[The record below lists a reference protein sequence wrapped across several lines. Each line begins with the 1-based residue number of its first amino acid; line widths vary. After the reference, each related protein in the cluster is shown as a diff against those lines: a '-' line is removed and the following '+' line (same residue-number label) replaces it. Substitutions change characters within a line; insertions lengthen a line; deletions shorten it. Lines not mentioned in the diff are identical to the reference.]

1 MVGRDGAG
9 QVREVRLLPGLP
21 RQRRRRSAGPARC
34 GAASRAIR
42 APPGSPRPRRRRSP
56 SAGCRRRSGSRR
68 CPRRPRRRAGPCAR
82 CRTACPSVSPFHQVK
97 TLVRKLIGPPFV
109 APRPLWRTAGAGV
122 QRRPPRMPTPAE
134 VSYWHETLSGSPG
147 APPKGGENKFRGRNG
162 RSGGGRPK
170 GADRH
175 APAEREASCL
185 PEAGARHAGEA
196 SGRRRHGPP
205 GHHAGEMRAV
215 LGRPVQVA
223 DQPLGRVAASPSPP
237 RARSCPTAPPRPRSS
252 GTRRSPR
259 RR

>member
-1 MVGRDGAG
+1 MPVRFGTCGFSQGCLGSGAVGRR
-9 QVREVRLLPGLP
+9 VLPGVVQPAVPFGRHPARLGLAVVDHP
-21 RQRRRRSAGPARC
+21 APAAVGGLVVDVALGVLADAPALAPGVELRAQGVAVPPGEDLGQEAHRSAFR
-34 GAASRAIR
+34 R
-42 APPGSPRPRRRRSP
+42 APPVMAHP
-56 SAGCRRRSGSRR
+56 
-68 CPRRPRRRAGPCAR
+68 
-82 CRTACPSVSPFHQVK
+82 
-97 TLVRKLIGPPFV
+97 
-109 APRPLWRTAGAGV
+109 GAGV
-122 QRRPPRMPTPAE
+122 QRRPPRMSPCK

-147 APPKGGENKFRGRNG
+147 APPKGGEKQSRGRNG

-205 GHHAGEMRAV
+205 GQHAGEMRAV

-223 DQPLGRVAASPSPP
+223 DHPLGRVAASPSPP